1 MYRPLDHPLLH
12 RLREQVL
19 YSAGPIGSTLLSLNL
34 KPEAYVAADGE
45 DHDGCPEWLN
55 VSNPAILEGIYAS
68 FYEVGVD
75 AADSCSFGAN
85 PVVLAEF
92 DLADRTRELN
102 KLAAEVIGRVRDR
115 YSTPDHPRYAFG
127 TMGPGTKLP
136 SLGHITWDE
145 LVEGAREQAIG
156 LIEGGIDVLKV
167 ETCQDLLQ
175 TKAYLTACE
184 QAFEVTGKR
193 IPVIASVTIETT
205 GTMLLGSDIACA
217 LTSLEP
223 IDVVD
228 IIGINCATGPE
239 QMTEHVRYLAEH
251 SRRPVFI
258 GPNAGLPEVID
269 GQACY
274 TLTDEQFAKHQH
286 TFVTE
291 FGTNI
296 VAGCCGTTPAMF
308 AAAIAAIG
316 RRAPEFRPSRA
327 EFLRGEHAPYEANVS
342 SIYQSVPIEQDI
354 SFLVI
359 GERTNATGSR
369 AFRDLLLAEDVDGIV
384 ALARE
389 QAAEGA
395 HVIDVMVD
403 YVGRDGVVDMDRV
416 ASALCT
422 QSTLP
427 LVFDSTEPPV
437 IETALKLY
445 GGKAIVNSI
454 NLEDGERKIRRV
466 LPLIKRHG
474 AAAIAL
480 TIDEEGQARTTEW
493 KLRVARRIYDLAVG
507 EYGMEPGDLLFDFLT
522 FPLSGGQEDLR
533 RDAMETFNAIKQMK
547 AEFPGVHTTLGV
559 SNCSFGLKPAARR
572 VLNSVFLF
580 EAIDHG
586 LDSAIVNAKQI
597 VPLNRIPE
605 EQLNTARD
613 LIYDRRREGYDPL
626 THFISLFE
634 NEAASKAEKVDR
646 STLPVEERLKQR
658 IIDGDRRG
666 LDDDLAEALTRF
678 DPLTI
683 INEHLLDG
691 MRVVGELF
699 GAGKMQLPFVL
710 QSAETMKQSV
720 AYLEPY
726 MEKTEGSTKG
736 RVVLATVRGDV
747 HDIGKNLVD
756 IILSNNGYTT
766 FNIGIKQPIQ
776 NIIEKAQEVEADAI
790 GLSGLLVKSTVV
802 MREDLEELN
811 SRELFHY
818 PVILGGAALTRRYV
832 EDDLRRLYKG
842 VVYYAQDAFEGLA
855 TLEKVVPAAREGR
868 PLPVLTRGG
877 AEVTADSVYDPV
889 QVTAPGTDT
898 SNLDEYVKTE
908 TARDVPIPTPPFW
921 GSRVVRGIPLRDIY
935 PWINETQLFRGQ
947 WQYQRGERSD
957 IEYNA
962 FVDEEVRPVFR
973 RWAEQAISDQLL
985 VPQVVY
991 GYFPCLADKNE
1002 LVCWPELRAGKPAG
1016 QPVRLK
1022 YPRQSTGQ
1030 RKCIA
1035 DFFRSMEEAAAGGP
1049 QYDVVG
1055 LTLVTM
1061 GPKASEFS
1069 QKLFKGNEYRDYLH
1083 WHGFS
1088 VESAEALAEMWHK
1101 RVREELGIAGKDS
1114 PVMKE
1119 LFQAHYQGARYSFGY
1134 PACPDLE
1141 QQVHIRDLLQPER
1154 IGVELS
1160 ETFMWHPEQT
1170 TAAVVVHHPEARYFV
1185 VK

>member
-403 YVGRDGVVDMDRV
+403 YVGRDGVVDM
-416 ASALCT
+416 
-422 QSTLP
+422 
-427 LVFDSTEPPV
+427 
-437 IETALKLY
+437 
-445 GGKAIVNSI
+445 
-454 NLEDGERKIRRV
+454 
-466 LPLIKRHG
+466 
-474 AAAIAL
+474 
-480 TIDEEGQARTTEW
+480 
-493 KLRVARRIYDLAVG
+493 
-507 EYGMEPGDLLFDFLT
+507 
-522 FPLSGGQEDLR
+522 
-533 RDAMETFNAIKQMK
+533 
-547 AEFPGVHTTLGV
+547 
-559 SNCSFGLKPAARR
+559 
-572 VLNSVFLF
+572 
-580 EAIDHG
+580 
-586 LDSAIVNAKQI
+586 
-597 VPLNRIPE
+597 
-605 EQLNTARD
+605 
-613 LIYDRRREGYDPL
+613 
-626 THFISLFE
+626 
-634 NEAASKAEKVDR
+634 
-646 STLPVEERLKQR
+646 
-658 IIDGDRRG
+658 
-666 LDDDLAEALTRF
+666 
-678 DPLTI
+678 
-683 INEHLLDG
+683 
-691 MRVVGELF
+691 
-699 GAGKMQLPFVL
+699 
-710 QSAETMKQSV
+710 
-720 AYLEPY
+720 
-726 MEKTEGSTKG
+726 
-736 RVVLATVRGDV
+736 
-747 HDIGKNLVD
+747 
-756 IILSNNGYTT
+756 
-766 FNIGIKQPIQ
+766 
-776 NIIEKAQEVEADAI
+776 
-790 GLSGLLVKSTVV
+790 
-802 MREDLEELN
+802 
-811 SRELFHY
+811 
-818 PVILGGAALTRRYV
+818 
-832 EDDLRRLYKG
+832 
-842 VVYYAQDAFEGLA
+842 
-855 TLEKVVPAAREGR
+855 
-868 PLPVLTRGG
+868 
-877 AEVTADSVYDPV
+877 
-889 QVTAPGTDT
+889 
-898 SNLDEYVKTE
+898 
-908 TARDVPIPTPPFW
+908 
-921 GSRVVRGIPLRDIY
+921 
-935 PWINETQLFRGQ
+935 
-947 WQYQRGERSD
+947 
-957 IEYNA
+957 
-962 FVDEEVRPVFR
+962 
-973 RWAEQAISDQLL
+973 
-985 VPQVVY
+985 
-991 GYFPCLADKNE
+991 
-1002 LVCWPELRAGKPAG
+1002 
-1016 QPVRLK
+1016 
-1022 YPRQSTGQ
+1022 
-1030 RKCIA
+1030 
-1035 DFFRSMEEAAAGGP
+1035 
-1049 QYDVVG
+1049 
-1055 LTLVTM
+1055 
-1061 GPKASEFS
+1061 
-1069 QKLFKGNEYRDYLH
+1069 
-1083 WHGFS
+1083 
-1088 VESAEALAEMWHK
+1088 
-1101 RVREELGIAGKDS
+1101 
-1114 PVMKE
+1114 
-1119 LFQAHYQGARYSFGY
+1119 
-1134 PACPDLE
+1134 
-1141 QQVHIRDLLQPER
+1141 
-1154 IGVELS
+1154 
-1160 ETFMWHPEQT
+1160 
-1170 TAAVVVHHPEARYFV
+1170 
-1185 VK
+1185 